1 MKNEERINEICSGIT
16 AFSEKSYSKSL
27 YLPELLKVQDQVIN
41 LTFNAEHA
49 ENGDL
54 RLWDV
59 AKHFEQLNEERGNVA
74 DIELG
79 RFSEL
84 NGKLINDIK
93 AEISGNIGEQKV
105 VNELEKIHCKNRV
118 LTNVVLEYDNERTE
132 IDAIVITNYA
142 IFIIEVKSSKKNI
155 LISEDGRFQRVGKH
169 IHYDCN
175 IAEKMDRRERLL
187 RKALQDAKIEYLNF
201 FKIVAFTNPYIDVE
215 NNYKYIKVLPHEYLA
230 AYIDKFTSNI
240 YYSSRDITQMIET
253 IDENRCAEPYQMS
266 IDKDEYKIA
275 FATLMT
281 KLEIA
286 ETSEAELEENSHDT
300 MTVEP
305 TIHSDKKINF
315 KPIFHSSS
323 RAGVTAAAIAGMIF
337 INATIFITGKA
348 LGK

>member
-1 MKNEERINEICSGIT
+1 MNNEKRVNEICSGIT

-59 AKHFEQLNEERGNVA
+59 AKHFQQLNEERGNVA
-74 DIELG
+74 DVELE

-84 NGKLINDIK
+84 NDKLINDIK

-105 VNELEKIHCKNRV
+105 INELEKIHCKNRV

-142 IFIIEVKSSKKNI
+142 IFIIEVKNSKKNI
-155 LISEDGRFQRVGKH
+155 LISESGRFQRIGKH

-175 IAEKMDRRERLL
+175 IAEKMDKRERLL
-187 RKALQDAKIEYLNF
+187 RKALQDAKMEYLNF
-201 FKIVAFTNPYIDVE
+201 FKIVTFTNPYIDVE

-240 YYSSRDITQMIET
+240 YYSSRDITNMIDI
-253 IDENRCAEPYQMS
+253 IDANRCADPYQMS

-275 FATLMT
+275 FATLMA
-281 KLEIA
+281 KLESA
-286 ETSEAELEENSHDT
+286 ETTETEPEVNSHDNMVDET
-300 MTVEP
+300 MIRSAK
-305 TIHSDKKINF
+305 TIAH
-315 KPIFHSSS
+315 KPILRSIG
-323 RAGVTAAAIAGMIF
+323 RGAVTAAAIAGIMI
-337 INATIFITGKA
+337 INLAMFNTGKVF
-348 LGK
+348 GK